1 MDLIYTN
8 ENREDIGVLFD
19 YSFDLA
25 FGTDENNFECVL
37 PVKRLQES
45 VEIDNTANAVV
56 GYAIVDYAI
65 VETPFRTASGSGSA
79 FEPKYFYIEGTEYG
93 GIVDSVESRRG
104 SSEVAYSGRTW
115 HGIFNSKILEPD
127 SGEDHLVLSGDAN
140 AIIGTLIE
148 RMGLSE
154 IFESSTENSGLT
166 LTDYQMERYVPG
178 YDGIRKMLESIGG
191 KVRFKVQN
199 TGNVLVYAVPAV
211 DYSQSEEFD
220 SDLVDFDAKKSTNTV
235 NHLVCLG
242 EGELSERL
250 VIHLYADDKGEIST
264 TQTLTG
270 LLEVAAVYD
279 SSRVESAEELEAKGR
294 EKLLELWEQDGID
307 INFDA
312 DDDNYD
318 IGDKVGAIDNI
329 TGIKASGLI
338 TKKIV
343 TIKNGQTTI
352 SYKVG
357 EK

>member
-8 ENREDIGVLFD
+8 EDREDIGVLFD

-45 VEIDNTANAVV
+45 VEIDNSANAVV
-56 GYAIVDYAI
+56 GYAIVGYAI
-65 VETPFRTASGSGSA
+65 VETPFRTTASSNES

-93 GIVDSVESRRG
+93 GIVDSLESRRG

-115 HGIFNSKILEPD
+115 HGILNSKILEPD
-127 SGEDHLVLSGDAN
+127 SGEDNLVLSGEAN
-140 AIIGTLIE
+140 GVIGTLLS
-148 RMGLSE
+148 RMGISE
-154 IFESSTENSGLT
+154 LFEASTENSGMT
-166 LTDYQMERYVPG
+166 LTDYQMDRYIPG
-178 YDGIRKMLESIGG
+178 YDGIRKMLASVGG

-199 TGNVLVYAVPAV
+199 NGSVLVYAVPSV

-242 EGELSERL
+242 QGL
-250 VIHLYADDKGEIST
+250 VIHLYANDKGEIST
-264 TQTLTG
+264 TQTLSG
-270 LLEVAAVYD
+270 LMEVAAVYD
-279 SSRVESAEELEAKGR
+279 SSKTESAEELEAKGR

-312 DDDNYD
+312 DEDIYD

-343 TIKNGQTTI
+343 TIQNGQTTI